1 MKPMRSARSLSSS
14 VAVLVVGGMTLALAA
29 GCDDKP
35 KKASNAPTGGRS
47 EAVAATGTNTPTAA
61 TTTAAHPVATAP
73 KAARK
78 LCDRAADN
86 KKVPSSQ
93 KVEHLEAVGQPSL
106 GDRIPTGGG
115 RWVWLNMWAAWCGP
129 CKAEI
134 PLLKSFEQRLQ
145 ASGIPMQLVFLSLD
159 DDERQGRKF
168 LEDQPATGL
177 KTSFWLPDGKN
188 RTTFLET
195 FRVKEPAAL
204 PLHLLFSPTGES
216 KCLIDGAIEE
226 GDFPQLQAFFRR

>member
-1 MKPMRSARSLSSS
+1 MKLARSDRSSS
-14 VAVLVVGGMTLALAA
+14 VWLPLVCGVGALLVAA

-47 EAVAATGTNTPTAA
+47 EAVAATGTNAPTAA
-61 TTTAAHPVATAP
+61 TTPAHPVAVAP
-73 KAARK
+73 KGPRK

-86 KKVPSSQ
+86 RKVPGTQ
-93 KVEHLEAVGQPSL
+93 KVEHFEAAGQPSL

-145 ASGIPMQLVFLSLD
+145 ASGVPLQLVFLSLD

-168 LEDQPATGL
+168 LDEQPATGL

-188 RTTFLET
+188 RTSFLET

-204 PLHLLFSPTGES
+204 PLHLLFAPTGES
-216 KCLIDGAIEE
+216 KCLIDGAVEE
-226 GDFPQLQAFFRR
+226 ADFAQLQAFFKR